1 MSEWRGIKWYLELCG
16 LRGVVVVAFSRLL
29 GTPRELTVFPFR
41 RPIHLRIDTSDF
53 CAYRDVLIFQTKQYL
68 PEMKGFAPQTIID
81 AGAHIGMSTILF
93 AQNYPKAK
101 IFALEP
107 EPSNYDALRRNTG
120 PYKNVVCIRAA
131 LWREDGEVMLSPS
144 TAHPKGA
151 FAIAERD
158 GIKVPAVTMSTLM
171 KEAQLTSID
180 LLKMDIEGAE
190 KDVFRN
196 CPWVSSVQVLAIELH
211 DRMDSRCSEVVHS
224 AMRNRYCARKGEIS
238 FFYKNSNEAGTS

>member
-1 MSEWRGIKWYLELCG
+1 MPDWRGIKWYLELCG
-16 LRGVVVVAFSRLL
+16 IRGVAMVAVFRLL
-29 GTPRELTVFPFR
+29 GTPREITVSPFR
-41 RPIHLRIDTSDF
+41 QPIHLRIDTSDF

-68 PEMKGFAPQTIID
+68 PEMKGFTPQTIID

-101 IFALEP
+101 IVALEP
-107 EPSNYDALRRNTG
+107 EPSNYDALQRNTS

-131 LWREDGEVMLSPS
+131 LWRDDGEVMLSPS
-144 TAHPKGA
+144 NVHPKGA

-158 GIKVPAVTMSTLM
+158 GIKVPAMTMSTLM

-196 CPWVSSVQVLAIELH
+196 SPWVSSVQVLAIELH
-211 DRMDSRCSEVVHS
+211 DRVDSRCSEVVLS
-224 AMRNRYCARKGEIS
+224 AMRNRHCARKGEIS
-238 FFYKNSNEAGTS
+238 FFYKNSSDAGLS